1 MKAKTWHKVLM
12 VLVIISAIL
21 LAVMYRRSMY
31 ESPEQVVSNVQ
42 PMVETTVMPDSN
54 VQPMVETTP
63 PPMPDSNT
71 QPMTDTT
78 AMPAGNVQETG
89 YQPSNLGTRG
99 SSIGGMTTT
108 RAYDIAAIDME
119 EVANADEELVRVVE
133 SKAEPV
139 ETPMVSKSMY
149 TELS

>member
-1 MKAKTWHKVLM
+1 MKTWHKVLM
-12 VLVIISAIL
+12 VLVIVSAIL

-42 PMVETTVMPDSN
+42 TMTDTTAIPDSN

-63 PPMPDSNT
+63 APIPDSNV
-71 QPMTDTT
+71 QPMVETTSMLTD
-78 AMPAGNVQETG
+78 NVQETG
-89 YQPSNLGTRG
+89 YQPSNLGVRG
-99 SSIGGMTTT
+99 SSVGGMTTT

-119 EVANADEELVRVVE
+119 EVANADEELVKVVE
-133 SKAEPV
+133 SNAEPV

>member
-1 MKAKTWHKVLM
+1 MILA
-12 VLVIISAIL
+12 IISAIL

-42 PMVETTVMPDSN
+42 PMTDTTAMPASN

-63 PPMPDSNT
+63 MPDSNT
-71 QPMTDTT
+71 QPMTETT
-78 AMPAGNVQETG
+78 AMPAGNVEETG

-99 SSIGGMTTT
+99 SSVGGMTTT

-119 EVANADEELVRVVE
+119 EVANADEELVKVVE

>member
-1 MKAKTWHKVLM
+1 MKVKTWHKVLM

-42 PMVETTVMPDSN
+42 SVTETTVMPTSN

-63 PPMPDSNT
+63 APIPDSNT
-71 QPMTDTT
+71 QPMTETT
-78 AMPAGNVQETG
+78 AIPAGNVEETG
-89 YQPSNLGTRG
+89 YQPSNIGARG
-99 SSIGGMTTT
+99 SSVGGMTTT

-119 EVANADEELVRVVE
+119 EVANADDELVKVVE
-133 SKAEPV
+133 STAEPI

>member
-1 MKAKTWHKVLM
+1 MKTWHKVLM

-21 LAVMYRRSMY
+21 LAIMYRRSMY
-31 ESPEQVVSNVQ
+31 ESPEQVMSNTQTMTDMTVSNVQ
-42 PMVETTVMPDSN
+42 PMTDMTVSNVEMTVSN
-54 VQPMVETTP
+54 VQPVVE
-63 PPMPDSNT
+63 
-71 QPMTDTT
+71 
-78 AMPAGNVQETG
+78 ETG
-89 YQPSNLGTRG
+89 YQPSNLNARG
-99 SSIGGMTTT
+99 SSVGGMTTT

-139 ETPMVSKSMY
+139 ETPMVTKSMY

>member
-1 MKAKTWHKVLM
+1 MKTWHKVLM

-42 PMVETTVMPDSN
+42 PTTETTVMPASN
-54 VQPMVETTP
+54 VQPMVETPP

-71 QPMTDTT
+71 QPMTETT
-78 AMPAGNVQETG
+78 AIPAGNVEETG
-89 YQPSNLGTRG
+89 YQPSNLGARG
-99 SSIGGMTTT
+99 SSVGGMTTT

-119 EVANADEELVRVVE
+119 EVANADEELFRVVE
-133 SKAEPV
+133 STAEPI